1 MPEIICEQQPVHTFG
16 PKATCLA
23 THNAGHLLTKQL
35 ALRPFGSAFEL
46 RVRQGRAPG
55 PWPPAA
61 TLGDVQLSQTLTGLS
76 AREREVSPSPFIPTR
91 RWALAEPPCTLW
103 QPIQLGPKRG
113 PSPLWT
119 LHGKD
124 HSPSVPAPFP
134 ASPTVNPRLPWH
146 TLPAPSVEKQRVAV
160 AESRVVNEAR
170 APLLSG
176 FAHLLRCRKDL
187 G

>member
-1 MPEIICEQQPVHTFG
+1 MICFVGH
-16 PKATCLA
+16 KRLA
-23 THNAGHLLTKQL
+23 SVQSAGHLLTKQL

-55 PWPPAA
+55 PWPPTA

-91 RWALAEPPCTLW
+91 RWALAEPPCTPW

-134 ASPTVNPRLPWH
+134 ASPTTNPRLPWH
-146 TLPAPSVEKQRVAV
+146 TLAAH
-160 AESRVVNEAR
+160 SR
-170 APLLSG
+170 PWP
-176 FAHLLRCRKDL
+176 D
-187 G
+187 

>member
-1 MPEIICEQQPVHTFG
+1 MKVRFG

-35 ALRPFGSAFEL
+35 ALRPFGSPFEL

-91 RWALAEPPCTLW
+91 RWALAEPPCTPW

-134 ASPTVNPRLPWH
+134 ASPTTNPRLPWH
-146 TLPAPSVEKQRVAV
+146 TLA
-160 AESRVVNEAR
+160 
-170 APLLSG
+170 
-176 FAHLLRCRKDL
+176 AHTRLWPE
-187 G
+187 